1 MEYTKKKVV
10 AIGGGTGLSSLLR
23 GLKHFP
29 VDITAVVTIADDGG
43 SSGMLRESFE
53 MPPPGDIRNV
63 ITAMSEVE
71 PLVQQLFQYRFK
83 TGTELKGHPVGN
95 LLLAA
100 MNDIT
105 NDFPSAVSAL
115 CQVLNVRGRVLPST
129 IEAPHLKARLVD
141 GQIVEGEKYIGK
153 APKQI
158 EEIFLDKEHEAS
170 KEVIAAIEKADA
182 IILGPGSL
190 YTSVIPNLIVPNVKE
205 AILTSKAKKLYI
217 SNIMMEPEETR
228 GYTVSDHV
236 SAIEKHLGKVG
247 AIDTVFVNDGVVP
260 KELEDEYWRVDQITV
275 SPVDY
280 DVLEKMNIEVVASRF
295 IEERVNYVR
304 HDSLKLASTIFTHI
318 IG

>member
-1 MEYTKKKVV
+1 MKYKQKKVV

-23 GLKHFP
+23 GLKNFP
-29 VDITAVVTIADDGG
+29 VEITAVVTIADDGG
-43 SSGMLRESFE
+43 SSGVLRESFE

-83 TGTELKGHPVGN
+83 KGTELKGHPVGN

-115 CQVLNVRGRVLPST
+115 CQVLNVRGRILPST
-129 IEAPHLKARLVD
+129 IEAPHLKALLIN
-141 GQIVEGEKYIGK
+141 GQIVEGEKSIGK
-153 APKQI
+153 SPEQI
-158 EEIFLDKEHEAS
+158 EEIFLDKEHKAS
-170 KEVIAAIEKADA
+170 KEVITAIKKADA

-190 YTSVIPNLIVPNVKE
+190 YTSVIPNLVVPNVKK
-205 AILTSKAKKLYI
+205 AILNSRAKKLYI

-228 GYTVSDHV
+228 GYSVSDHV
-236 SAIEKHLGKVG
+236 CAIEKHLGKKG
-247 AIDTVFVNDGVVP
+247 AIDTVFVNDGFVP
-260 KELEDEYWRVDQITV
+260 QKLQDEYWRVNQISV

-280 DVLEKMNIEVVASRF
+280 DVLEKMHVEVIRACF
-295 IEERVNYVR
+295 IEKGVDYAR
-304 HDSLKLASTIFTHI
+304 HDSLKLASAIFAHI

>member
-1 MEYTKKKVV
+1 MEYTQKKVV

-29 VDITAVVTIADDGG
+29 VEITAVVTIADDGG
-43 SSGMLRESFE
+43 SSGLLRESFE

-71 PLVQQLFQYRFK
+71 PLVQKLFQYRFK
-83 TGTELKGHPVGN
+83 TGNELNGHPVGN

-105 NDFPSAVSAL
+105 NDFPSAVTAL

-129 IEAPHLKARLVD
+129 IEAPHLKARLID
-141 GQIVEGEKYIGK
+141 GEIIEGEKHIGK
-153 APKQI
+153 SPRPI
-158 EEIFLDKEHEAS
+158 DRIFLDREHEAS
-170 KEVIAAIEKADA
+170 KAVITAIKKADA

-205 AILTSKAKKLYI
+205 AILNSKAKKLYI

-236 SAIEKHLGKVG
+236 RAIEKHLGING
-247 AIDTVFVNDGVVP
+247 IIDTVFVNDGAIP
-260 KELEDEYWRVDQITV
+260 KKLQDEYWRVDQISV

-280 DVLEKMNIEVVASRF
+280 DVLKEMKVEVVASRF
-295 IEERVNYVR
+295 IEEKVDYVR